1 LSGHGQALKR
11 TPIAVKRTPT
21 EELRLE
27 TIREPISEAF
37 ERFQDRL
44 DEAFFCDVNLVG
56 AVGAHLH
63 RAFGKRFRPTLLL
76 LTAQAF
82 GKVTDEAELG
92 AVVVEL
98 IHTATLIHDDS
109 VDKSLLRRGLP
120 TVNSAWNN
128 DVAILMG
135 DYLYSKAFSILV
147 RNRMYGAM
155 DLLAEA
161 THRMSQGELR
171 QIEQRNRIDLTEA
184 EYMRVI
190 EEKTA
195 CLMAAGCELGALVGG
210 AGAEARRALQR
221 FGHAVGLAFQI
232 TDDIFDYLGAET
244 VMGKATSSDLEGG
257 KITLPL
263 INALRNAPER
273 DRGEMVELIRNRE
286 FRNGHWSD
294 VVRFVT
300 QFGGVAYSQERS
312 TELADRAESELRH
325 VPDTDA
331 RESLRDALRYA
342 VTRHR

>member
-1 LSGHGQALKR
+1 MARAALNR
-11 TPIAVKRTPT
+11 SRAPIEEPT
-21 EELRLE
+21 LE
-27 TIREPISEAF
+27 TIRVPIADAF
-37 ERFQDRL
+37 EQFQARWD
-44 DEAFFCDVNLVG
+44 DAFLCDVHLVG

-63 RAFGKRFRPTLLL
+63 RAFGKRFRPTLVLL
-76 LTAQAF
+76 AAKAF
-82 GKVTDEAELG
+82 GVVDEEALLG

-109 VDKSLLRRGLP
+109 VDKSLVRRGLP
-120 TVNSAWNN
+120 TVNSAWSN

-147 RNRMYGAM
+147 RARMYGAM

-195 CLMAAGCELGALVGG
+195 CLIAAGCELGAMAGGG
-210 AGAEARRALQR
+210 ASEAQRALGR
-221 FGHAVGLAFQI
+221 FGGAVGLAFQI
-232 TDDIFDYLGAET
+232 TDDLFDYLGAES
-244 VMGKATSSDLEGG
+244 VMGKAMGSDLEGG

-263 INALRNAPER
+263 INSLRNAPER
-273 DRGEMVELIRNRE
+273 DRRAMVDLIKNRE
-286 FRNGHWSD
+286 FRNGHLSD

-300 QFGGVAYSQERS
+300 EYGGVAYSQARS
-312 TELADRAESELRH
+312 LELADRAESELKH
-325 VPDTDA
+325 VPDRDA
-331 RESLRDALRYA
+331 REALRDAVHYA

>member
-1 LSGHGQALKR
+1 MNGNGKSVARVETQEATLESIRA
-11 TPIAVKRTPT
+11 PIA
-21 EELRLE
+21 
-27 TIREPISEAF
+27 SSF
-37 ERFQDRL
+37 DRFQSLWD
-44 DEAFFCDVNLVG
+44 DAFLCDVLLVG

-63 RAFGKRFRPTLLL
+63 RAFGKRFRPTLVLL
-76 LTAQAF
+76 SAKAF
-82 GKVTDEAELG
+82 GSVSDEVLRG

-109 VDKSLLRRGLP
+109 VDKSLVRRSLP
-120 TVNSAWNN
+120 TVNSAWSN

-135 DYLYSKAFSILV
+135 DYLYSKAFSIMV
-147 RNRMYGAM
+147 REKMYGSM

-171 QIEQRNRIDLTEA
+171 QIEQKNRIDLTEA

-195 CLMAAGCELGALVGG
+195 CLMSAGCELGSLVAG
-210 AGAEARRALQR
+210 APAEARRAMGR
-221 FGHAVGLAFQI
+221 FGRAVGLAFQI
-232 TDDIFDYLGAET
+232 TDDLFDYFGTES
-244 VMGKATSSDLEGG
+244 VIGKASGSDLEGG

-263 INALRNAPER
+263 IHAMRNAPER
-273 DRGEMVELIRNRE
+273 DRKDMAELIRNRE

-300 QFGGVAYSQERS
+300 DHGGVSYSHERS
-312 TELADRAESELRH
+312 MELADRAESELRH

-331 RESLRDALRYA
+331 RESLRDAVRYA

>member
-1 LSGHGQALKR
+1 MTRPQQEPAR
-11 TPIAVKRTPT
+11 TSAEEPT
-21 EELRLE
+21 LD
-27 TIREPISEAF
+27 TIREPIADAF
-37 ERFQDRL
+37 EHFQERL
-44 DEAFFCDVNLVG
+44 DDAFLCDVSLVG

-76 LTAQAF
+76 LAARGF
-82 GKVTDEAELG
+82 GDVKEEAVLG

-109 VDKSLLRRGLP
+109 VDKSLVRRGLP

-147 RNRMYGAM
+147 KNRMYVAM
-155 DLLAEA
+155 DLLADA

-171 QIEQRNRIDLTEA
+171 QIEQWNRLDLTEA

-195 CLMAAGCELGALVGG
+195 CLMSAGCEFGAVSGG
-210 AGAEARRALQR
+210 ADPRARQAMFRYGQ
-221 FGHAVGLAFQI
+221 AVGLAFQI

-244 VMGKATSSDLEGG
+244 VMGKAMGSDLEGG

-263 INALRNAPER
+263 ITALSNAPER
-273 DRGEMVELIRNRE
+273 ARREMTAMIQNRE
-286 FRNGHWSD
+286 FRNGHWGD

-300 QFGGVAYSQERS
+300 EHGGVSYSATRS
-312 TELADRAESELRH
+312 AEYAARAEAELEH
-325 VPDTDA
+325 VPDSVVRAALVDA
-331 RESLRDALRYA
+331 VRYA
-342 VTRHR
+342 VTRRR

>member
-1 LSGHGQALKR
+1 MARAALNR
-11 TPIAVKRTPT
+11 SRVPVEEPT
-21 EELRLE
+21 LE
-27 TIREPISEAF
+27 TIRIPIADAF
-37 ERFQDRL
+37 EQFQARWD
-44 DEAFFCDVNLVG
+44 DAFLCDVQLVG

-63 RAFGKRFRPTLLL
+63 RAFGKRFRPTLVLL
-76 LTAQAF
+76 AAKAF
-82 GKVTDEAELG
+82 GEVDQDALLG

-120 TVNSAWNN
+120 TVNNAFNN

-135 DYLYSKAFSILV
+135 DYLYSKAFSIMV
-147 RNRMYGAM
+147 RARMYDAM

-195 CLMAAGCELGALVGG
+195 CLIAAGCELGALAGG
-210 AGAEARRALQR
+210 GSFEAHSALGR
-221 FGHAVGLAFQI
+221 FGGAVGLAFQI
-232 TDDIFDYLGAET
+232 TDDLFDYFGAES
-244 VMGKATSSDLEGG
+244 VMGKGTGSDLEGG

-263 INALRNAPER
+263 IKSLRNAPER
-273 DRGEMVELIRNRE
+273 DRRAMVDMIKNRE

-300 QFGGVAYSQERS
+300 EYGGVEYSQARS
-312 TELADRAESELRH
+312 MELAERAEDELKH
-325 VPDTDA
+325 VPDRDA
-331 RESLRDALRYA
+331 REALRDAVHYA

>member
-1 LSGHGQALKR
+1 L
-11 TPIAVKRTPT
+11 
-21 EELRLE
+21 
-27 TIREPISEAF
+27 
-37 ERFQDRL
+37 FQERL
-44 DEAFFCDVNLVG
+44 DDAFFCDVHLVG

-76 LTAQAF
+76 LTSQAF
-82 GKVTDEAELG
+82 GSVTEEALLG

-109 VDKSLLRRGLP
+109 IDKSLVRRSLP
-120 TVNSAWNN
+120 TVNSAWSN

-171 QIEQRNRIDLTEA
+171 QIEQKNRLDLTEA

-195 CLMAAGCELGALVGG
+195 CLMSAGCELGALAAGG
-210 AGAEARRALQR
+210 DAGARRALGR

-232 TDDIFDYLGAET
+232 TDDIFDYLGAES
-244 VMGKATSSDLEGG
+244 VMGKAMGSDLDGG

-263 INALRNAPER
+263 INALRNAPDR
-273 DRGEMVELIRNRE
+273 DRSQMVDLIRNQE
-286 FRNGHWSD
+286 FRNGHWAD

-300 QFGGVAYSQERS
+300 ENGGVSYSQARS
-312 TELADRAESELRH
+312 MELADRAESELKH

>member
-1 LSGHGQALKR
+1 MSGQGQALKR
-11 TPIAVKRTPT
+11 TPI
-21 EELRLE
+21 EEPRLE

-44 DEAFFCDVNLVG
+44 DDAFMCDVHLVG

-82 GKVTDEAELG
+82 GEVTEEALLG

-210 AGAEARRALQR
+210 GGAKAQSALQR

-232 TDDIFDYLGAET
+232 TDDIFDYLGAEN

-273 DRGEMVELIRNRE
+273 DRREMVELIKNRE

-300 QFGGVAYSQERS
+300 QFGGVSYSQERS
-312 TELADRAESELRH
+312 MELADRAESELRH

>member
-1 LSGHGQALKR
+1 MARAALNR
-11 TPIAVKRTPT
+11 SRAPVEEPT
-21 EELRLE
+21 LE
-27 TIREPISEAF
+27 TIRVPIADAF
-37 ERFQDRL
+37 EQFQARWD
-44 DEAFFCDVNLVG
+44 DAFLCDVHLVG

-63 RAFGKRFRPTLLL
+63 RAFGKRFRPTLVLL
-76 LTAQAF
+76 AARGF
-82 GKVTDEAELG
+82 GAVDEEALLG

-109 VDKSLLRRGLP
+109 VDKSLVRRSLP
-120 TVNSAWNN
+120 TVNSAWSN

-147 RNRMYGAM
+147 RARMYDAM

-171 QIEQRNRIDLTEA
+171 QIEQKNRVDLTEA

-190 EEKTA
+190 DEKTA
-195 CLMAAGCELGALVGG
+195 CLIAAGCELGALAGG
-210 AGAEARRALQR
+210 GGSEAQGALGR
-221 FGHAVGLAFQI
+221 FGGAVGLAFQI
-232 TDDIFDYLGAET
+232 TDDLFDYLGAED
-244 VMGKATSSDLEGG
+244 VIGKAMGNDLEGG

-263 INALRNAPER
+263 INSLRNAPER
-273 DRGEMVELIRNRE
+273 DRRAMVDMIKNRE

-300 QFGGVAYSQERS
+300 EYGGVAYSQARS
-312 TELADRAESELRH
+312 IELAERAEDELKH
-325 VPDTDA
+325 VPDRDV
-331 RESLRDALRYA
+331 REALRDAVHYA

>member
-1 LSGHGQALKR
+1 LTRNAQSLN
-11 TPIAVKRTPT
+11 PISSDIPT
-21 EELRLE
+21 LD
-27 TIREPISEAF
+27 TIRGPVSEAF
-37 ERFQDRL
+37 DRFQDRL
-44 DEAFFCDVNLVG
+44 DEAFFCDVHLVG

-76 LTAQAF
+76 LTAKSF
-82 GKVTDEAELG
+82 GSVSEEALLG

-109 VDKSLLRRGLP
+109 VDKSIVRRGLP
-120 TVNSAWNN
+120 TVNHIWNN

-171 QIEQRNRIDLTEA
+171 QIEQKNRLDLTEA

-195 CLMAAGCELGALVGG
+195 CLMSAGCELGALTGG
-210 AGAEARRALQR
+210 ADREAQRALGR

-232 TDDIFDYLGAET
+232 TDDIFDYLG
-244 VMGKATSSDLEGG
+244 VQDVIGKAMGSDLEGG

-263 INALRNAPER
+263 ITALERAPER
-273 DRGEMVELIRNRE
+273 ERREVTELIRNRE
-286 FRNGHWSD
+286 FRNGHWAD

-300 QFGGVAYSQERS
+300 DYGGVAESQARS
-312 TELADRAESELRH
+312 LQLAELADRELKF
-325 VPDTDA
+325 VPRTEA
-331 RESLRDALRYA
+331 REALRDAVRYA

>member
-1 LSGHGQALKR
+1 MNGNGKSLARVATQETTLESIRA
-11 TPIAVKRTPT
+11 PIAG
-21 EELRLE
+21 
-27 TIREPISEAF
+27 SF
-37 ERFQDRL
+37 DRFQSLWD
-44 DEAFFCDVNLVG
+44 DAFLCDVHLVG

-63 RAFGKRFRPTLLL
+63 RAFGKRFRPTLVLL
-76 LTAQAF
+76 AAKGF
-82 GKVTDEAELG
+82 GEVSDEVLRG

-109 VDKSLLRRGLP
+109 VDKSLVRRSLP
-120 TVNSAWNN
+120 TVNSAWSN

-147 RNRMYGAM
+147 REKMYGSM

-171 QIEQRNRIDLTEA
+171 QIEQKNRIDLTEA
-184 EYMRVI
+184 QYMKVI

-195 CLMAAGCELGALVGG
+195 CLMSAGCELGALV
-210 AGAEARRALQR
+210 AGAPPEARRAMGR
-221 FGHAVGLAFQI
+221 FGRAVGLAFQI
-232 TDDIFDYLGAET
+232 TDDLFDYFGAES
-244 VMGKATSSDLEGG
+244 VMGKASGSDLEGG

-263 INALRNAPER
+263 IHAMRNAPER
-273 DRGEMVELIRNRE
+273 DRKDMAELIRNRE

-300 QFGGVAYSQERS
+300 DHGGVSYSQERS
-312 TELADRAESELRH
+312 QELADRAETELRH
-325 VPDTDA
+325 VPGTDA
-331 RESLRDALRYA
+331 RESLRDAVRYA

>member
-11 TPIAVKRTPT
+11 TPI
-21 EELRLE
+21 EEPQLE
-27 TIREPISEAF
+27 TIREPISDAF

-44 DEAFFCDVNLVG
+44 DEAFLCDVHLVG

-63 RAFGKRFRPTLLL
+63 RSFGKRFRPTLVLL
-76 LTAQAF
+76 IARAF
-82 GKVTDEAELG
+82 GDVTDEAVLG

-120 TVNSAWNN
+120 TVNSAWND

-155 DLLAEA
+155 DLLADA

-171 QIEQRNRIDLTEA
+171 QIEQLDRIDLTEA

-195 CLMAAGCELGALVGG
+195 CLMSAGCELGALAGG
-210 AGAEARRALQR
+210 AGADARRALWR

-232 TDDIFDYLGAET
+232 TDDIFDYLGAEQ
-244 VMGKATSSDLEGG
+244 VMGKAIRSDLEGG

-263 INALRNAPER
+263 INALRNAPDR
-273 DRGEMVELIRNRE
+273 DRREMVELIQNGE
-286 FRNGHWSD
+286 FRNGHWGD

-300 QFGGVAYSQERS
+300 QFDGVSYSQARS
-312 TELADRAESELRH
+312 NELADRAESELRH
-325 VPDTDA
+325 LPDTDA
-331 RESLRDALRYA
+331 RESLRDAVRYA

>member
-1 LSGHGQALKR
+1 LARAALNR
-11 TPIAVKRTPT
+11 SRVSVEEPT
-21 EELRLE
+21 LE
-27 TIREPISEAF
+27 TIRSPISDAF
-37 ERFQDRL
+37 EQFQARWD
-44 DEAFFCDVNLVG
+44 DAFLCDVHLVG

-63 RAFGKRFRPTLLL
+63 RAFGKRFRPTLVLL
-76 LTAQAF
+76 AAKAF
-82 GKVTDEAELG
+82 GEVDEEALLG

-109 VDKSLLRRGLP
+109 VDKSLVRRSLP
-120 TVNSAWNN
+120 TVNNAFSN

-147 RNRMYGAM
+147 RARMYGAM

-195 CLMAAGCELGALVGG
+195 CLIAAGCELGALAGGG
-210 AGAEARRALQR
+210 ASEAQRALGR
-221 FGHAVGLAFQI
+221 FGGAVGLAFQI
-232 TDDIFDYLGAET
+232 TDDLFDYLGAES
-244 VMGKATSSDLEGG
+244 VIGKAMGSDLEGG

-263 INALRNAPER
+263 INSLRNAPER
-273 DRGEMVELIRNRE
+273 DRRAMVDMIRNRE

-300 QFGGVAYSQERS
+300 DYGGVAYSQARS
-312 TELADRAESELRH
+312 IELAERAEDELKH
-325 VPDTDA
+325 VPDRDA
-331 RESLRDALRYA
+331 REALRDAVHYA

>member
-1 LSGHGQALKR
+1 MTKVGQSLTR
-11 TPIAVKRTPT
+11 SHH
-21 EELRLE
+21 EELTLAS
-27 TIREPISEAF
+27 IREPIAEAF
-37 ERFQDRL
+37 ERFEQRL
-44 DEAFFCDVNLVG
+44 DDAFLCDVSLVG

-76 LTAQAF
+76 LAARGF
-82 GKVTDEAELG
+82 GSIGEEAVLG

-109 VDKSLLRRGLP
+109 VDKSLVRRSLP
-120 TVNSAWNN
+120 TVNAAWSN

-147 RNRMYGAM
+147 RNRMYVAM

-171 QIEQRNRIDLTEA
+171 QIEQKNRLDLTEA

-195 CLMAAGCELGALVGG
+195 CLISAGCEFGAHSGG
-210 AGAEARRALQR
+210 ASTEAREAMFR

-232 TDDIFDYLGAET
+232 TDDIFDYLGAEN
-244 VMGKATSSDLEGG
+244 VMGKAMGSDLEGG

-263 INALRNAPER
+263 ITALQNAPDPARR
-273 DRGEMVELIRNRE
+273 DMKIMIQNRE
-286 FRNGHWSD
+286 FRNGHWGD

-300 QFGGVAYSQERS
+300 EYGGVENSEARS
-312 TELADRAESELRH
+312 AQLALRAEAELSH
-325 VPDTDA
+325 VRDDVARAALSDA
-331 RESLRDALRYA
+331 VRYA
-342 VTRHR
+342 VTRRR